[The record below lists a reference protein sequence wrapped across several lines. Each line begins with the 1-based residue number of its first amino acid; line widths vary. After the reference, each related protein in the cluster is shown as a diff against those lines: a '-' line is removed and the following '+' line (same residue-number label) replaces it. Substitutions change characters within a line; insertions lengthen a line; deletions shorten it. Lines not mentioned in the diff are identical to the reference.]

1 MLLLGGR
8 TLAPRCYAA
17 PLMASILTTVRD
29 LERLRQIAGVLA
41 VHGFGE
47 VVERTG
53 LSTLIPGRKRGDGA
67 RMPAGIRLRKVLE
80 DLGPSFVKLGQIM
93 STRPDLIPED
103 ILVELKKL
111 QDAVPP
117 EPFEAIREQVER
129 ELSCPLAEVYE
140 SFDEAPLAS
149 ASIAQVHGARLRDGE
164 ECPEVVVKV
173 QRPNV
178 QTLMARDVDLLYWLA
193 KAIVRSMPESHLY
206 RPISLVEEFD
216 RSVAAELDFSLE
228 ADNHERFTEN
238 FRRNPHAKFPK
249 VYRSASAK
257 RVLTLEYLE
266 GRKVYAA
273 LRAGVSGEL
282 MAKRAIEII
291 IQQIFE
297 DGFFHA
303 DPHPGNIIILGTNEE
318 PVIGMIDVGM
328 VGRLSPKM
336 RDRTIDLMV
345 AAVREDYSGIAD
357 ALYAIGR
364 PIHKINREAYEAEV
378 ATLAQRYLGKRL
390 KEIELGSLLR
400 DLVMGS
406 RKFGVEIPSEFL
418 MLGKSLMTVE
428 GVGKEIYP
436 ELDLLEEVRPYFIDL
451 FQQRYSPERVTQD
464 ALRGLRR
471 LGAATTEMPLQ
482 LEEILDDLR
491 KGSFSVR
498 TQQTQ
503 LESAADRLGR
513 RAFSG
518 LVVGSLTIAGA
529 ILLSQESYWLGGL
542 ALALSALYAL
552 AHSARIWLLGKPE
565 P

>member
-1 MLLLGGR
+1 
-8 TLAPRCYAA
+8 
-17 PLMASILTTVRD
+17 MASILTTVRD

-53 LSTLIPGRKRGDGA
+53 LSTLIPGRKRGDGG

-111 QDAVPP
+111 QDDVPA

-129 ELSCPLAEVYE
+129 ELGCELCDVYE

-149 ASIAQVHGARLRDGE
+149 ASIAQVHRARLHDGDE
-164 ECPEVVVKV
+164 SPDVVVKV
-173 QRPNV
+173 QRPHV
-178 QTLMARDVDLLYWLA
+178 QALMARDIDLLYWLA

-206 RPISLVEEFD
+206 RPVSLVEEFD

-228 ADNHERFTEN
+228 ADNHERFTEH
-238 FRRNPHAKFPK
+238 FRQNAHAKFPK
-249 VYRSASAK
+249 VYRKASAK

-266 GRKVYAA
+266 GRKVYEAQ
-273 LRAGVSGEL
+273 RAGVSGEL
-282 MAKRAIEII
+282 MAKRSVEII

-303 DPHPGNIIILGTNEE
+303 DPHPGNIIILGSDDD

-336 RDRTIDLMV
+336 RDRTIELMF
-345 AAVREDYSGIAD
+345 AAVREDYGGIAD

-364 PIHKINREAYEAEV
+364 PAHKINRDAYDAEV

-390 KEIELGSLLR
+390 KEIELGPLIR

-428 GVGKEIYP
+428 GVGKELYP
-436 ELDLLEEVRPYFIDL
+436 ELDLLEEVRPYFLEL
-451 FQQRYSPERVTQD
+451 FQKRYSPERLTQD
-464 ALRGLRR
+464 ALRGIRK

-482 LEEILDDLR
+482 VEEILEDLR
-491 KGSFSVR
+491 KGAFSVR
-498 TQQTQ
+498 THQTQ

-518 LVVGSLTIAGA
+518 LVVGSLIIAGA

-542 ALALSALYAL
+542 AAASGAFYAA
-552 AHSARIWLLGKPE
+552 AHSARVWLLGP
-565 P
+565 PDS

>member
-1 MLLLGGR
+1 
-8 TLAPRCYAA
+8 
-17 PLMASILTTVRD
+17 MASLLTTVRD

-47 VVERTG
+47 VVDRIG
-53 LSTLIPGRKRGDGA
+53 LSTLIPGRKRLDGG

-80 DLGPSFVKLGQIM
+80 DLGPSFVKLGQLM

-111 QDAVPP
+111 QDEVPP
-117 EPFEAIREQVER
+117 EPFAVIREQVER
-129 ELSCPLAEVYE
+129 ELGCELSEVYA
-140 SFDEAPLAS
+140 SFEETPLAS
-149 ASIAQVHGARLRDGE
+149 ASIAQVHRARLRDGDDAID
-164 ECPEVVVKV
+164 VVVKV
-173 QRPNV
+173 QRPQV
-178 QTLMARDVDLLYWLA
+178 QALMARDVDLLYWLA

-206 RPISLVEEFD
+206 RPVSLVEEFD

-228 ADNHERFTEN
+228 ADNHERFAAN
-238 FRRNPHAKFPK
+238 FELNPHAKFPN
-249 VYRSASAK
+249 VYRRASAK
-257 RVLTLEYLE
+257 RALTLEYLR
-266 GRKVYAA
+266 GLKIYAA
-273 LRAGVSGEL
+273 RRAGVNVEL
-282 MAKRAIEII
+282 VAKRAVEII
-291 IQQIFE
+291 VQQIFE

-303 DPHPGNIIILGTNEE
+303 DPHPGNIIIMGANDD

-328 VGRLSPKM
+328 VGRLTPKM
-336 RDRTIDLMV
+336 RDRTIDLML
-345 AAVREDYSGIAD
+345 AAVREDYGGIAD

-364 PIHKINREAYEAEV
+364 PTHKINRDAYDAEV
-378 ATLAQRYLGKRL
+378 TTLAQRYLGKRL
-390 KEIELGSLLR
+390 KEIEVGPLIR
-400 DLVMGS
+400 DLIMGS
-406 RKFGVEIPSEFL
+406 RKFGLEIPSEFL

-436 ELDLLEEVRPYFIDL
+436 ELDLLEEVRPYFMDL

-471 LGAATTEMPLQ
+471 LGGAASEMPLQ

-491 KGSFSVR
+491 KGAFTVR
-498 TQQTQ
+498 TRQTQ

-518 LVVGSLTIAGA
+518 LVVGALIIAGA
-529 ILLSQESYWLGGL
+529 ILLAQERYWLGGL
-542 ALALSALYAL
+542 AVASSAFYTL
-552 AHSARIWLLGKPE
+552 AHTARVWLMGKPE

>member
-1 MLLLGGR
+1 M
-8 TLAPRCYAA
+8 P
-17 PLMASILTTVRD
+17 SILNTVRD

-53 LSTLIPGRKRGDGA
+53 LSALIPGRKRDDAG

-111 QDAVPP
+111 QDEVAP
-117 EPFEAIREQVER
+117 EPFEAIRTQVER
-129 ELSCPLAEVYE
+129 ELGCELAEVYE
-140 SFDEAPLAS
+140 SFDEVPLAS
-149 ASIAQVHGARLRDGE
+149 ASIAQVHRARLRDGAE
-164 ECPEVVVKV
+164 APDVVVKV
-173 QRPNV
+173 QRPKV
-178 QTLMARDVDLLYWLA
+178 QALMARDIDLLYWLA

-206 RPISLVEEFD
+206 RPVSLVEEFD

-228 ADNHERFTEN
+228 ADNHERFTDN
-238 FRRNPHAKFPK
+238 FQHNPHAKFPK
-249 VYRSASAK
+249 VYRRASAK

-273 LRAGVSGEL
+273 QRAGVSGEL
-282 MAKRAIEII
+282 MAKRSVEII
-291 IQQIFE
+291 VQQIFE

-303 DPHPGNIIILGTNEE
+303 DPHPGNIIILGADDD
-318 PVIGMIDVGM
+318 PVIGMVDVGM

-336 RDRTIDLMV
+336 RDRTIELML

-357 ALYAIGR
+357 ALYTIGR
-364 PIHKINREAYEAEV
+364 PAHKINRDAYDAEV

-390 KEIELGSLLR
+390 KEIEIGPLIR

-418 MLGKSLMTVE
+418 MLGKSIMTVE

-436 ELDLLEEVRPYFIDL
+436 ELDLLEEVRPYFMAL
-451 FQQRYSPERVTQD
+451 FQQRYSPERMTQD

-482 LEEILDDLR
+482 VEEILEDLR
-491 KGSFSVR
+491 KGAFTVR

-518 LVVGSLTIAGA
+518 LVVGSLIIAGA

-542 ALALSALYAL
+542 AAASGAVYAL
-552 AHSARIWLLGKPE
+552 GHSARVWLLGRPE

>member
-1 MLLLGGR
+1 
-8 TLAPRCYAA
+8 
-17 PLMASILTTVRD
+17 MASLLTTVRD

-47 VVERTG
+47 VVDRTG
-53 LSTLIPGRKRGDGA
+53 LSALIPGRKREDGG

-80 DLGPSFVKLGQIM
+80 DLGPSFVKLGQLM

-111 QDAVPP
+111 QDDVPP
-117 EPFEAIREQVER
+117 EPFALIREQVER
-129 ELSCPLAEVYE
+129 ELGCSLSDVYA
-140 SFDEAPLAS
+140 SFDETPLAS
-149 ASIAQVHGARLRDGE
+149 ASIAQVHRARLRDGDDE
-164 ECPEVVVKV
+164 AEVVVKV
-173 QRPNV
+173 QRPHV
-178 QTLMARDVDLLYWLA
+178 QALMARDVDLLYWLA

-206 RPISLVEEFD
+206 RPVSLVEEFD
-216 RSVAAELDFSLE
+216 RSVSAELDFLLE
-228 ADNHERFTEN
+228 ADNHERFSEN
-238 FRRNPHAKFPK
+238 FLHNPHAKFPK
-249 VYRSASAK
+249 VYRRASAK

-266 GRKVYAA
+266 GQKLYAA
-273 LRAGVSGEL
+273 CRAGASGEL
-282 MAKRAIEII
+282 IAKRAVEII

-303 DPHPGNIIILGTNEE
+303 DPHPGNIIIMGDEDD
-318 PVIGMIDVGM
+318 PIIGMVDVGM
-328 VGRLSPKM
+328 VGRLTPKM
-336 RDRTIDLMV
+336 RDRTIDLML
-345 AAVREDYSGIAD
+345 AAVREDYAGMAD

-364 PIHKINREAYEAEV
+364 PARKINRDAYEAEV
-378 ATLAQRYLGKRL
+378 TALAQRYLGKRL
-390 KEIELGSLLR
+390 KEIEIGPLLR
-400 DLVMGS
+400 DLVMGA
-406 RKFGVEIPSEFL
+406 RKYGVEIPPEFL

-451 FQQRYSPERVTQD
+451 FQQRYSPERMTRD

-471 LGAATTEMPLQ
+471 LGTAASGMPLQ

-491 KGSFSVR
+491 KGAFSIR

-503 LESAADRLGR
+503 LELAADRLGR

-518 LVVGSLTIAGA
+518 LVVGALIVAGA
-529 ILLSQESYWLGGL
+529 ILLSRDHLWLGGL
-542 ALALSALYAL
+542 TIGAGALYGF
-552 AHSARIWLLGKPE
+552 AHTARVWLLGKPG

>member
-1 MLLLGGR
+1 
-8 TLAPRCYAA
+8 
-17 PLMASILTTVRD
+17 MASILTTVRD

-53 LSTLIPGRKRGDGA
+53 LSTLIPGRKRGDSA
-67 RMPAGIRLRKVLE
+67 RTPAGIRLRKVLE

-111 QDAVPP
+111 QDEVPA
-117 EPFEAIREQVER
+117 EPFEAIRVEVER
-129 ELSCPLAEVYE
+129 ELGCELAEVYE
-140 SFDEAPLAS
+140 SFEETPLAS
-149 ASIAQVHGARLRDGE
+149 ASIAQVHRARLRDGDHAA
-164 ECPEVVVKV
+164 EVVVKV
-173 QRPNV
+173 QRPQV
-178 QTLMARDVDLLYWLA
+178 QALMARDVDLLYWLA

-216 RSVAAELDFSLE
+216 RSVSAELDFSLE
-228 ADNHERFTEN
+228 ADNHERFTQN
-238 FRRNPHAKFPK
+238 FQRNPNAKFPK

-273 LRAGVSGEL
+273 QRAGVSGEL
-282 MAKRAIEII
+282 IAKRSVEII

-303 DPHPGNIIILGTNEE
+303 DPHPGNIIILGTNDE

-336 RDRTIDLMV
+336 RDRTIDLML
-345 AAVREDYSGIAD
+345 AAVREDYGGIAD

-364 PIHKINREAYEAEV
+364 PVRKIDRDAFDAEV

-390 KEIELGSLLR
+390 KEIELGSLIR
-400 DLVMGS
+400 DLVMTS
-406 RKFGVEIPSEFL
+406 RKFGVEIPTEFL

-436 ELDLLEEVRPYFIDL
+436 ELDLLEEVRPYFMAL
-451 FQQRYSPERVTQD
+451 FQQRFSPERMTQD

-471 LGAATTEMPLQ
+471 LGAATSEMPLQ
-482 LEEILDDLR
+482 LEEILEDLR
-491 KGSFSVR
+491 NGAFTIR

-518 LVVGSLTIAGA
+518 LVVGSLIIAGA

-542 ALALSALYAL
+542 AAAAGAVYAL
-552 AHSARIWLLGKPE
+552 GHSARVWLLGRPE

>member
-1 MLLLGGR
+1 MPSLLN
-8 TLAPRCYAA
+8 
-17 PLMASILTTVRD
+17 TVRD
-29 LERLRQIAGVLA
+29 LERLRQIATVLA

-53 LSTLIPGRKRGDGA
+53 LSTLIPGRKGGDAG
-67 RMPAGIRLRKVLE
+67 RMPAGIRIRKVLE

-103 ILVELKKL
+103 IVSELKKL
-111 QDAVPP
+111 QDEVPP
-117 EPFEAIREQVER
+117 EPFSAIREQVER
-129 ELSCPLAEVYE
+129 ELGCTLSEVYE
-140 SFDEAPLAS
+140 SFEEPPLAS
-149 ASIAQVHGARLRDGE
+149 ASIAQVHRARLREGDE
-164 ECPEVVVKV
+164 AIEVVVKV
-173 QRPNV
+173 QRPQV
-178 QTLMARDVDLLYWLA
+178 QALMARDLDLLYWLA
-193 KAIVRSMPESHLY
+193 KAVVRSMPESHLY
-206 RPISLVEEFD
+206 RPLNLVEEFD

-228 ADNHERFTEN
+228 ADNHERFAEN
-238 FRRNPHAKFPK
+238 FQNNPHARFPK
-249 VYRSASAK
+249 VHRRASAK

-266 GRKVYAA
+266 GHKIYAA

-282 MAKRAIEII
+282 IAKRSVEII

-303 DPHPGNIIILGTNEE
+303 DPHPGNIIIMGAPDD
-318 PVIGMIDVGM
+318 PVIGMVDVGM

-336 RDRTIDLMV
+336 RDRTIDLML
-345 AAVREDYSGIAD
+345 AAVREDYGGIAD

-364 PIHKINREAYEAEV
+364 PTHKVDRDVYDAEV

-390 KEIELGSLLR
+390 KEIELGPLIR
-400 DLVMGS
+400 DLIMGS

-436 ELDLLEEVRPYFIDL
+436 DLDLLEEVRPYFMQL
-451 FQQRYSPERVTQD
+451 FQQRYSPERITQD

-471 LGAATTEMPLQ
+471 LGGAASEMPLQ
-482 LEEILDDLR
+482 LEELLDDLR
-491 KGSFSVR
+491 KGAFTVR

-518 LVVGSLTIAGA
+518 LVVGALIVAGA
-529 ILLSQESYWLGGL
+529 ILLSRESYWLGGL
-542 ALALSALYAL
+542 TVGAGALYAL
-552 AHSARIWLLGKPE
+552 AHTVRVWLMRKP
-565 P
+565 

>member
-1 MLLLGGR
+1 MPSLLN
-8 TLAPRCYAA
+8 
-17 PLMASILTTVRD
+17 TVRD

-53 LSTLIPGRKRGDGA
+53 LSTLIPGRKRSDAG
-67 RMPAGIRLRKVLE
+67 RMPTGIRLRKVLE

-93 STRPDLIPED
+93 STRPDLIPEH

-111 QDAVPP
+111 QDDVPP
-117 EPFEAIREQVER
+117 EPFAAIREQVER
-129 ELSCPLAEVYE
+129 ELGCTLSEVYE
-140 SFDEAPLAS
+140 SFEETPLAS
-149 ASIAQVHGARLRDGE
+149 ASIAQVHRARLREGQE
-164 ECPEVVVKV
+164 AIEVVVKV
-173 QRPNV
+173 QRPQV
-178 QTLMARDVDLLYWLA
+178 QAVMARDLDLLYWLA

-228 ADNHERFTEN
+228 ADNLERFAAN
-238 FRRNPHAKFPK
+238 FQLNPHARFPK
-249 VYRSASAK
+249 VHRRASAK

-273 LRAGVSGEL
+273 LHAGVSGEL
-282 MAKRAIEII
+282 IAKRSVEII

-303 DPHPGNIIILGTNEE
+303 DPHPGNIIIMGSDDD
-318 PVIGMIDVGM
+318 PIIGMVDVGM
-328 VGRLSPKM
+328 VGRLTPKM
-336 RDRTIDLMV
+336 RDRTIDLML
-345 AAVREDYSGIAD
+345 AAVREDYGGIAD

-364 PIHKINREAYEAEV
+364 PIHKIDRDVYDAEV
-378 ATLAQRYLGKRL
+378 ATLAQRYLGRRL
-390 KEIELGSLLR
+390 KEIELGPLIR
-400 DLVMGS
+400 DLITGS

-436 ELDLLEEVRPYFIDL
+436 DLDLIEEVRPYFMQL
-451 FQQRYSPERVTQD
+451 FQQRYSPERITHD

-471 LGAATTEMPLQ
+471 LGGAASEMPLQ

-491 KGSFSVR
+491 KGAFSIR

-513 RAFSG
+513 RTFSG
-518 LVVGSLTIAGA
+518 LVVGALMIAAA
-529 ILLSQESYWLGGL
+529 ILLSQDSYWLGGL
-542 ALALSALYAL
+542 TGGAGALYGL
-552 AHSARIWLLGKPE
+552 AHSVRVWLLGKPE

>member
-1 MLLLGGR
+1 
-8 TLAPRCYAA
+8 
-17 PLMASILTTVRD
+17 MASLLTTVRD

-47 VVERTG
+47 VVDRTG
-53 LSTLIPGRKRGDGA
+53 LSTLIPGRKRQEGG

-103 ILVELKKL
+103 ILAELKKL
-111 QDAVPP
+111 QDDVPP
-117 EPFEAIREQVER
+117 VPFEAIREQVER
-129 ELSCPLAEVYE
+129 ELGCELTDVFE
-140 SFDEAPLAS
+140 SFEERPLAS
-149 ASIAQVHGARLRDGE
+149 ASIAQVHRALLRNGDDS
-164 ECPEVVVKV
+164 VDVAVKV
-173 QRPNV
+173 QRPQV
-178 QTLMARDVDLLYWLA
+178 QAVMARDVDLLYWLA

-216 RSVAAELDFSLE
+216 RSVSAELDFSLE
-228 ADNHERFTEN
+228 ADNHERFTVN
-238 FRRNPHAKFPK
+238 FAQNAHAKFPK
-249 VYRSASAK
+249 VYRRASAK

-266 GRKVYAA
+266 GCKVDAA
-273 LRAGVSGEL
+273 QRAGVSGEL
-282 MAKRAIEII
+282 IAKRAVEII
-291 IQQIFE
+291 VQQIFE

-303 DPHPGNIIILGTNEE
+303 DPHPGNIIILGDDDN
-318 PVIGMIDVGM
+318 PVIGMVDVGM

-336 RDRTIDLMV
+336 RDRVVDLV
-345 AAVREDYSGIAD
+345 LSAVREDYSGIAD

-364 PIHKINREAYEAEV
+364 PMHKINRDAYDAEV
-378 ATLAQRYLGKRL
+378 AMLAQRYLGKRL
-390 KEIELGSLLR
+390 KEIELGPLLR

-406 RKFGVEIPSEFL
+406 RKFGVEVPSEFL

-436 ELDLLEEVRPYFIDL
+436 ELDLLEEVRPHFIKL
-451 FQQRYSPERVTQD
+451 FQKRYSPERMTED
-464 ALRGLRR
+464 AFRGLRR
-471 LGAATTEMPLQ
+471 LGSAASEMPLQ
-482 LEEILDDLR
+482 LEEILEDLR
-491 KGSFSVR
+491 KGAFSIR

-518 LVVGSLTIAGA
+518 MVVGSLIISGA
-529 ILLSQESYWLGGL
+529 ILLSQESYILGGL
-542 ALALSALYAL
+542 ALGLGALYAL
-552 AHSARIWLLGKPE
+552 LHSARVWLLGHPE

>member
-1 MLLLGGR
+1 
-8 TLAPRCYAA
+8 
-17 PLMASILTTVRD
+17 MASILTTVRD

-67 RMPAGIRLRKVLE
+67 RTPAGIRLRKVLE

-111 QDAVPP
+111 QDEVPA
-117 EPFEAIREQVER
+117 EPFEVIRGQVEQ
-129 ELSCPLAEVYE
+129 ELGCSLSEVYE
-140 SFDEAPLAS
+140 SFEEIPLAS
-149 ASIAQVHGARLRDGE
+149 ASIAQVHRARLRDGDHA
-164 ECPEVVVKV
+164 PEVVVKV
-173 QRPNV
+173 QRPQV
-178 QTLMARDVDLLYWLA
+178 QALMARDVDLLYWLA

-216 RSVAAELDFSLE
+216 RSVSAELDFSLE
-228 ADNHERFTEN
+228 ADNHERFTQN
-238 FRRNPHAKFPK
+238 FQGNPNAKFPK

-266 GRKVYAA
+266 GRKIYAA
-273 LRAGVSGEL
+273 QRAGVSGERI
-282 MAKRAIEII
+282 AKRAVEII

-303 DPHPGNIIILGTNEE
+303 DPHPGNIIILGADDD
-318 PVIGMIDVGM
+318 PVIGMVDVGM

-336 RDRTIDLMV
+336 RDRTIDLML
-345 AAVREDYSGIAD
+345 AAVREDYGGIAD

-364 PIHKINREAYEAEV
+364 PIRKIDRDAYDGEV

-390 KEIELGSLLR
+390 KEIELGSLIR
-400 DLVMGS
+400 DLVMAS
-406 RKFGVEIPSEFL
+406 RKFGVEIPPEFL

-436 ELDLLEEVRPYFIDL
+436 ELDLLEEVRPYFMTL
-451 FQQRYSPERVTQD
+451 FQQRFSPERMTQD

-471 LGAATTEMPLQ
+471 LGAATSEMPLQ
-482 LEEILDDLR
+482 LEEILEDLR
-491 KGSFSVR
+491 KGAFTIR
-498 TQQTQ
+498 TQQIQ
-503 LESAADRLGR
+503 LESAADRFGR
-513 RAFSG
+513 RVFSG
-518 LVVGSLTIAGA
+518 MVVGSLIVAGA

-542 ALALSALYAL
+542 AVAAGVVYAL
-552 AHSARIWLLGKPE
+552 GHSARVWLLGKPE

>member
-1 MLLLGGR
+1 MPSLLN
-8 TLAPRCYAA
+8 
-17 PLMASILTTVRD
+17 TVRD

-53 LSTLIPGRKRGDGA
+53 LSTLIPGRKRGDAG
-67 RMPAGIRLRKVLE
+67 RTPAGIRLRKVLE

-103 ILVELKKL
+103 IVVELKKL
-111 QDAVPP
+111 QDDVPP
-117 EPFEAIREQVER
+117 EPFAAIREQVER
-129 ELSCPLAEVYE
+129 ELGCTLSEMYE
-140 SFDEAPLAS
+140 SFEATPLAS
-149 ASIAQVHGARLRDGE
+149 ASIAQVHRARLREGE
-164 ECPEVVVKV
+164 EAIEVVVKV
-173 QRPNV
+173 QRPQV
-178 QTLMARDVDLLYWLA
+178 QGLMARDLDLLYWLA
-193 KAIVRSMPESHLY
+193 KAIVHSMPESHLY
-206 RPISLVEEFD
+206 RPVSLVEEFD
-216 RSVAAELDFSLE
+216 RSVAAELDFALE
-228 ADNHERFTEN
+228 ADNHERFAAN
-238 FRRNPHAKFPK
+238 FETNPHARFPK
-249 VYRSASAK
+249 VHRRASAK

-266 GRKVYAA
+266 GSKVYAA
-273 LRAGVSGEL
+273 LRAGVSAEL
-282 MAKRAIEII
+282 IAKRSVEII

-303 DPHPGNIIILGTNEE
+303 DPHPGNIIIMGAKDD
-318 PVIGMIDVGM
+318 PIIGMVDVGM
-328 VGRLSPKM
+328 VGRLTPKM
-336 RDRTIDLMV
+336 RDRTIDLML
-345 AAVREDYSGIAD
+345 AAVREDYAGIAD

-364 PIHKINREAYEAEV
+364 PIHKIDRELYDAEV

-390 KEIELGSLLR
+390 KEIEIGPLIR
-400 DLVMGS
+400 DLIMSS
-406 RKFGVEIPSEFL
+406 RKFGIEIPSEFL

-436 ELDLLEEVRPYFIDL
+436 DLDLLEEVRPYFMHL
-451 FQQRYSPERVTQD
+451 FQQRYSPERITQD

-471 LGAATTEMPLQ
+471 LGGAASEMPLQ

-491 KGSFSVR
+491 KGAFSIR

-518 LVVGSLTIAGA
+518 LVVGASIIAAA

-542 ALALSALYAL
+542 AAGAGALYAL
-552 AHSARIWLLGKPE
+552 AHTARMWLLGKPE

>member
-1 MLLLGGR
+1 
-8 TLAPRCYAA
+8 
-17 PLMASILTTVRD
+17 MASILTTVRD

-53 LSTLIPGRKRGDGA
+53 LSTLIPGRRRGEGA

-103 ILVELKKL
+103 ILAELKKL

-164 ECPEVVVKV
+164 EYPEVVVKV

-518 LVVGSLTIAGA
+518 LVVGSLIIAGA

>member
-1 MLLLGGR
+1 
-8 TLAPRCYAA
+8 
-17 PLMASILTTVRD
+17 MASILTTVRD

-53 LSTLIPGRKRGDGA
+53 LSTLIPGRKRRDGA
-67 RMPAGIRLRKVLE
+67 RMPTGIRLRKVLE

-111 QDAVPP
+111 QDEVPA
-117 EPFEAIREQVER
+117 EPFEVIRAQVER
-129 ELSCPLAEVYE
+129 ELGCSLSDVYE
-140 SFDEAPLAS
+140 SFEETPLAS
-149 ASIAQVHGARLRDGE
+149 ASIAQVHRARLRPGDHSA
-164 ECPEVVVKV
+164 EVVVKV
-173 QRPNV
+173 QRPQV
-178 QTLMARDVDLLYWLA
+178 QAVMARDVDLLYWLA

-216 RSVAAELDFSLE
+216 RSVSAELDFSLE
-228 ADNHERFTEN
+228 ADNHERFTQN
-238 FRRNPHAKFPK
+238 FEQNPHAKFPK

-273 LRAGVSGEL
+273 QRAGVSGEL
-282 MAKRAIEII
+282 IAKRAVEII

-303 DPHPGNIIILGTNEE
+303 DPHPGNIIILGTVDD

-336 RDRTIDLMV
+336 RDRTIDLML
-345 AAVREDYSGIAD
+345 AAVREDYAGIAD

-364 PIHKINREAYEAEV
+364 PVRKIDRDAYDAEV
-378 ATLAQRYLGKRL
+378 TTLAQRYLGKRL
-390 KEIELGSLLR
+390 KEIQLGSLIR
-400 DLVMGS
+400 DLVKAS
-406 RKFGVEIPSEFL
+406 RKFGVEIPPEFL

-436 ELDLLEEVRPYFIDL
+436 ELDLLDEVRPYFLTL
-451 FQQRYSPERVTQD
+451 FQQRFSPERMTQD
-464 ALRGLRR
+464 AIRGLRR
-471 LGAATTEMPLQ
+471 LGAATSEMPLQ
-482 LEEILDDLR
+482 LEEILEDLR
-491 KGSFSVR
+491 KGAFTIR
-498 TQQTQ
+498 TQQAQ

-513 RAFSG
+513 RTFSG
-518 LVVGSLTIAGA
+518 IVVGSLIIAGA
-529 ILLSQESYWLGGL
+529 ILLSKESYWLGGI
-542 ALALSALYAL
+542 AVGGGALYAL
-552 AHSARIWLLGKPE
+552 GHSARVWLLGNPA

>member
-1 MLLLGGR
+1 
-8 TLAPRCYAA
+8 
-17 PLMASILTTVRD
+17 MASLLTTVRD

-47 VVERTG
+47 VVDRTG
-53 LSTLIPGRKRGDGA
+53 LSALIPGRKREDGG

-80 DLGPSFVKLGQIM
+80 DLGPSFVKLGQLM

-111 QDAVPP
+111 QDDVPP
-117 EPFEAIREQVER
+117 EPFEVIREQVEQ
-129 ELSCPLAEVYE
+129 ELGCALSDVFA
-140 SFDEAPLAS
+140 SFDETPLAS
-149 ASIAQVHGARLRDGE
+149 ASVAQVHRALLRDGE
-164 ECPEVVVKV
+164 QRIDVVVKV

-178 QTLMARDVDLLYWLA
+178 QALMARDVDLLYWLA

-216 RSVAAELDFSLE
+216 RSVTAELDFLLE
-228 ADNHERFTEN
+228 GDNHERFTAN
-238 FRRNPHAKFPK
+238 FQHNPHAKFPR
-249 VYRSASAK
+249 VYRRASAK

-266 GRKVYAA
+266 GQKLYAA
-273 LRAGVSGEL
+273 CRAGVSGEL
-282 MAKRAIEII
+282 IAKRAVEII

-303 DPHPGNIIILGTNEE
+303 DPHPGNIIIMGTEDD

-328 VGRLSPKM
+328 VGRLTPKM
-336 RDRTIDLMV
+336 RDRTIDLML
-345 AAVREDYSGIAD
+345 AAVREDYSGMAD

-364 PIHKINREAYEAEV
+364 PAHKVNRDAYEAEV
-378 ATLAQRYLGKRL
+378 TALAQRYLGKRL
-390 KEIELGSLLR
+390 KEIELGPLLR
-400 DLVMGS
+400 DLVMGA
-406 RKFGVEIPSEFL
+406 RKYGVEIPIEFL

-436 ELDLLEEVRPYFIDL
+436 ELDLLEEVRPYFMDL
-451 FQQRYSPERVTQD
+451 FQKRYSPERMTQD

-471 LGAATTEMPLQ
+471 LGTAASEMPLQ
-482 LEEILDDLR
+482 VEEILEDLR
-491 KGSFSVR
+491 KGAFSIR
-498 TQQTQ
+498 TQQTH
-503 LESAADRLGR
+503 LELAADRLGR

-518 LVVGSLTIAGA
+518 IIVGALIVAGA
-529 ILLSQESYWLGGL
+529 ILLSGDRYWLGGL
-542 ALALSALYAL
+542 MLGAAALFAF
-552 AHSARIWLLGKPE
+552 AHTARVWLLGKPG

>member
-1 MLLLGGR
+1 MPSL
-8 TLAPRCYAA
+8 
-17 PLMASILTTVRD
+17 LTTARD
-29 LERLRQIAGVLA
+29 LERLRQIAAVLA

-47 VVERTG
+47 VVDRTG
-53 LSTLIPGRKRGDGA
+53 LRTLIPGRKREDGG

-111 QDAVPP
+111 QDDVPP
-117 EPFEAIREQVER
+117 EPFDAIRQQVER
-129 ELSCPLAEVYE
+129 ELGCPLEDVYE
-140 SFDEAPLAS
+140 SFDETALAS
-149 ASIAQVHGARLRDGE
+149 ASIAQVHRARLRDEAGAID
-164 ECPEVVVKV
+164 VVVKV
-173 QRPNV
+173 QRPQV
-178 QTLMARDVDLLYWLA
+178 QALMARDVDLLYWLA

-206 RPISLVEEFD
+206 RPVSLAEEFD
-216 RSVAAELDFSLE
+216 RSVSAELDFSLE
-228 ADNHERFTEN
+228 ADNHERFTAN
-238 FRRNPHAKFPK
+238 FESNPHAKFPK
-249 VYRSASAK
+249 VYRRASAK

-266 GRKVYAA
+266 GRKVDVAK
-273 LRAGVSGEL
+273 RAGVSGEL
-282 MAKRAIEII
+282 MAKRAVEII

-303 DPHPGNIIILGTNEE
+303 DPHPGNIIILGSNDD

-328 VGRLSPKM
+328 VGRLTPKM
-336 RDRTIDLMV
+336 RDRTIDLML
-345 AAVREDYSGIAD
+345 AAVREDYAGIAD

-364 PIHKINREAYEAEV
+364 PAHKIDRDAYDAEV
-378 ATLAQRYLGKRL
+378 AALAQRYLGKRL
-390 KEIELGSLLR
+390 KEIEIGALTR

-406 RKFGVEIPSEFL
+406 RRFGVEIPSEFL

-428 GVGKEIYP
+428 GVGKELYP
-436 ELDLLEEVRPYFIDL
+436 ELDLLEEVRPYFIEL
-451 FQQRYSPERVTQD
+451 FQKRYSPERITED
-464 ALRGLRR
+464 AFRGLLRV
-471 LGAATTEMPLQ
+471 GAAASEMPLQ

-491 KGSFSVR
+491 KGAFSVR

-518 LVVGSLTIAGA
+518 LIVGSLIIAGA
-529 ILLSQESYWLGGL
+529 ILLSQESYWLGGAML
-542 ALALSALYAL
+542 GSSALYAL
-552 AHSARIWLLGKPE
+552 GHSARVWLLGRPE

>member
-1 MLLLGGR
+1 MPSL
-8 TLAPRCYAA
+8 
-17 PLMASILTTVRD
+17 LTTVRD

-47 VVERTG
+47 VVDRTG
-53 LSTLIPGRKRGDGA
+53 LSALIPGRTRGDDG

-103 ILVELKKL
+103 ILVQLKKL
-111 QDAVPP
+111 QDDVPP
-117 EPFEAIREQVER
+117 EPFETIREQVER
-129 ELSCPLAEVYE
+129 ELSCELCEMYE
-140 SFDEAPLAS
+140 SFEETPLAS
-149 ASIAQVHGARLRDGE
+149 ASIAQVHRARLRDGDE
-164 ECPEVVVKV
+164 ASDVVVKV
-173 QRPNV
+173 QRPHV
-178 QTLMARDVDLLYWLA
+178 QALMARDIDLLYWLA

-206 RPISLVEEFD
+206 RPVSLAEEFD
-216 RSVAAELDFSLE
+216 RSVAAELDFLLE

-238 FRRNPHAKFPK
+238 FRHNPHAKFPK
-249 VYRSASAK
+249 VHRRATAK

-273 LRAGVSGEL
+273 ERAGVSGEL
-282 MAKRAIEII
+282 IAKRSVEII

-303 DPHPGNIIILGTNEE
+303 DPHPGNIIILGTDED

-328 VGRLSPKM
+328 VGRLTPKM
-336 RDRTIDLMV
+336 RDRTIDLML
-345 AAVREDYSGIAD
+345 AAVRDDYGGIAD

-364 PIHKINREAYEAEV
+364 PAHKINRDAYDAEV

-390 KEIELGSLLR
+390 KEIELGPLIR
-400 DLVMGS
+400 DLIMGS

-436 ELDLLEEVRPYFIDL
+436 ELDLLAEVRPYFTQL
-451 FQQRYSPERVTQD
+451 FQQRYSPERMTQD

-482 LEEILDDLR
+482 LEEILEDLR
-491 KGSFSVR
+491 KGAFSVR

-518 LVVGSLTIAGA
+518 LVVSSLIIAGA
-529 ILLSQESYWLGGL
+529 ILLSQESYWLGGI
-542 ALALSALYAL
+542 AVGSSALYTL
-552 AHSARIWLLGKPE
+552 GHSARVWLLGKPE
-565 P
+565 S

>member
-1 MLLLGGR
+1 
-8 TLAPRCYAA
+8 
-17 PLMASILTTVRD
+17 TTVRD

-67 RMPAGIRLRKVLE
+67 RTPTGIRLRKVLE

-111 QDAVPP
+111 QDEVPP
-117 EPFEAIREQVER
+117 EPFEVIRGQVEH
-129 ELSCPLAEVYE
+129 ELGCSLSDVYE
-140 SFDEAPLAS
+140 SFEEAPLAS
-149 ASIAQVHGARLRDGE
+149 ASIAQVHRARLRPGDHSA
-164 ECPEVVVKV
+164 EVVVKV
-173 QRPNV
+173 QRPQV
-178 QTLMARDVDLLYWLA
+178 QAVMARDVDLLYWLA

-216 RSVAAELDFSLE
+216 RSVSAELDFSLE
-228 ADNHERFTEN
+228 ADNHERFTQN
-238 FRRNPHAKFPK
+238 FGQNLHAKFPK
-249 VYRSASAK
+249 VYRNASAK

-273 LRAGVSGEL
+273 QRAGVSGEL
-282 MAKRAIEII
+282 IAKRAVEII

-303 DPHPGNIIILGTNEE
+303 DPHPGNIIILGTDDD

-336 RDRTIDLMV
+336 RDRTIDLML
-345 AAVREDYSGIAD
+345 AAVREDYGGMAD

-364 PIHKINREAYEAEV
+364 PVRKIDRDAYDAEV
-378 ATLAQRYLGKRL
+378 TTLAQRYLGKRL
-390 KEIELGSLLR
+390 AEIQLGSLIR
-400 DLVMGS
+400 DLVMAS
-406 RKFGVEIPSEFL
+406 RKFGVEIPPEFL

-436 ELDLLEEVRPYFIDL
+436 ELDLLDEVRPYFLTL
-451 FQQRYSPERVTQD
+451 FQQRFSPERMTQD

-471 LGAATTEMPLQ
+471 LGAATSEMPLQ
-482 LEEILDDLR
+482 LEEILEDLR
-491 KGSFSVR
+491 KGAFTVR
-498 TQQTQ
+498 TQQAQ

-513 RAFSG
+513 RTFSG
-518 LVVGSLTIAGA
+518 IVVGSLIIAGA
-529 ILLSQESYWLGGL
+529 ILLSQESYWLGGI
-542 ALALSALYAL
+542 AVGGGALYAIG
-552 AHSARIWLLGKPE
+552 HSARVWLMGNPA